1 VGGSISGAGHI
12 QFKAW
17 GVAKNYLRSWF
28 VVDVLST
35 VRSIAPNSRACLQSG
50 LQSA

>member
-17 GVAKNYLRSWF
+17 GVAKNYLKSWF

-35 VRSIAPNSRACLQSG
+35 VRRIATAEL
-50 LQSA
+50 AAVA